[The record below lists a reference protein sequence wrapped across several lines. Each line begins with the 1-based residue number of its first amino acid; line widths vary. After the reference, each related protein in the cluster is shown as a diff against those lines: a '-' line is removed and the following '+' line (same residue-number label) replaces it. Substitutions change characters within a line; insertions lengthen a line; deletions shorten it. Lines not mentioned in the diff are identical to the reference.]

1 MRVRA
6 WFAFVLSAAP
16 MLATLAA
23 CGGGSSSGGGVAPPA
38 HPTQPPSNLP
48 THVVVVVQEN
58 RTVDNLFHTLPG
70 VDTVAYGMNSKN
82 KRVPLKPIPLV
93 TTYDP
98 THTDLSFTTEYNN
111 GAMNGFDRE
120 PIQCGMPPE
129 NCGAPVSVYR
139 YVQAS
144 DIQNYLQLAQEFG
157 FADEVFQANQ
167 GPSYPAHFYL
177 VAAQSGRPMAV
188 AENASNVEGG
198 CNAPAGTTLQYVDL
212 RTPFPGFP
220 EQSQVGACVDFP
232 TIFDEL
238 DAAHVSW
245 RYYSPEQNSL
255 WTAPNGIRHM
265 YQSPEFK
272 TNVVYPNGAILRD
285 IASGTLPAVSYVMP
299 NKVYSDHPQLT
310 GPNGPNWV
318 GSIAN
323 AIGGSKYWN
332 STVILVVWDDWGGW
346 YDHVAPH
353 APVSAP
359 DDPYE
364 FGMRVPLIVISPFV
378 RQRGLIDHTPRNFT
392 SILRFIESVYHISPL
407 TDIDSSTDDL
417 MSMFDFGPRSPLSYM
432 PVDTHGFVA
441 GSAVIRGSGDE
452 DGD

>member
-1 MRVRA
+1 MRLRA
-6 WFAFVLSAAP
+6 WFAFALAGAG
-16 MLATLAA
+16 MLAFLPA
-23 CGGGSSSGGGVAPPA
+23 CGGGSSSGAGGGPPLT
-38 HPTQPPSNLP
+38 PTPPPSNLP

-70 VDTVAYGMNSKN
+70 VDTVAYGMNSKHQ
-82 KRVPLKPIPLV
+82 RVPLEPMPLRS
-93 TTYDP
+93 TYDP
-98 THTDLSFTTEYNN
+98 AHTHLSFTVEYNG

-120 PIQCGMPPE
+120 RFQCGDPPTD
-129 NCGAPVSVYR
+129 CSASAYR

-144 DIQNYLQLAQEFG
+144 DIQNYLQLAEEFG

-188 AENASNVEGG
+188 AENASNLNGG
-198 CNAPAGTTLQYVDL
+198 CNAPSGTTLQYVDL
-212 RTPFPGFP
+212 RTPYPGFP
-220 EQSQVGACVDFP
+220 EKRAQGACVDFP

-255 WTAPNGIRHM
+255 WNAPNGIRHM
-265 YQSPEFK
+265 YQSPEFNS
-272 TNVVYPNGAILRD
+272 NVVYPNGAILRD
-285 IASGTLPAVSYVMP
+285 VANGTLPAVSYVMP
-299 NKVYSDHPQLT
+299 NKVYSDHPVLS
-310 GPNGPNWV
+310 GASGPNWV
-318 GSIAN
+318 GSITN
-323 AIGGSKYWN
+323 AIGRSKYWN

-346 YDHVAPH
+346 YDHVAPQ
-353 APVSAP
+353 APVGAP
-359 DDPYE
+359 NDPYE

-392 SILRFIESVYHISPL
+392 AILRFIESVYHINAL
-407 TDIDSSTDDL
+407 TDVDASTDDL
-417 MSMFDFGPRSPLSYM
+417 MSMFDFGSRTPLPYM